1 MPLGKPAN
9 TRCIQL
15 DDDDGCK
22 IFGHPERPLVCASLQ
37 PSLEMC
43 GQSRVEAL
51 LFLSE
56 LDRLTAPPASIAP
69 VLSSALYID
78 RGASENA
85 ECIDL
90 PTSVVR
96 GSL

>member
-1 MPLGKPAN
+1 MPMGKPAN

-15 DDDDGCK
+15 DDEDQCR

-43 GQSRVEAL
+43 GQSRSEAL

-56 LDRLTAPPASIAP
+56 LDRLTSP
-69 VLSSALYID
+69 
-78 RGASENA
+78 
-85 ECIDL
+85 
-90 PTSVVR
+90 
-96 GSL
+96 